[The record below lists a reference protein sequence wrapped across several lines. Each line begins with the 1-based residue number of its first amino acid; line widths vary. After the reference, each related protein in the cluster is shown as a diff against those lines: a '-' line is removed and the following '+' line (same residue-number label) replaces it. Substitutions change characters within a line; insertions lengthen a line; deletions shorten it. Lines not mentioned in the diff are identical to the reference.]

1 MNRKLNSID
10 VIDAL
15 TDLFILLGA
24 PAFIRSNNGPELV
37 AKAVQIWINAVRP
50 KNADIVPSSP

>member
-50 KNADIVPSSP
+50 KNADIVPS